1 MNEQYLQ
8 NFYNSYVK
16 PSRPESTYED
26 WVTKVKDND
35 SYKQGMFNTY
45 VKNSRPDADYADWNS
60 KIFGLNQPEEERSF
74 LGAIPV
80 VGDIIHYGGKSLEN
94 VVTNQIPEAFQT
106 LRLQGHSAKA
116 KELEHLSQLE
126 GISPEAR
133 ANVQQEL
140 QGIKSEVPGIQQS
153 IAKQK
158 QESAKLLEHNIQNVT
173 DINSVSSFM
182 NWLGTSVAQVGGQI
196 PLSIGT
202 AGMSSVLLEAAEV
215 YDIQLDLLAK
225 KHGISRDQ
233 VVEQGLD
240 KPAEGEVY
248 ALLAGAL
255 DAVSAGK
262 ILSLFK
268 NIGRQSVKQ
277 LAKGTVKKSILKE
290 AVQDGAFE
298 ALTEG
303 TQGQLEQLG
312 ASRGAGTEYHFDP
325 KQFLNEAAAGAVGG
339 AGIGMAS
346 SNLEGITTKKDT
358 HPTKA
363 AIEDYEK
370 TINSISTGDP
380 SLDASLDEISESTAR
395 EIDALWEK
403 AHTIAGTKTQ
413 EELKATREEN
423 ARLKLEKRQSE
434 QEQLGRILRGELTQ
448 LPALPHPGFKT
459 SETFVPKYNPQTLE
473 EEGSQPAQKFDFQLP
488 HGSAQGT
495 IVGPYASLDTIYT
508 NKDEQGNPIKGKNLY
523 GSLLNQLKLK
533 GVKTLTV
540 GNQTTASANALK
552 KLVDNEELSVDP
564 KGDVTFGDKTI
575 HTRFNIL
582 KPYEQQTEPQG
593 TPETSGS
600 QEIAPNQANEVN
612 AKSSEEKRVLTKPEH
627 PLITTSKNLRTFDLG
642 NLEGAKQT
650 PSEDKALHNTMVET
664 PDEPMSEGGET
675 FNQAS
680 KRVINS
686 ISKVTKSAPDNTVI
700 VTHNSV
706 FGIIKLWDKSNRPK
720 SFDRSQRV
728 EYTKQDN
735 KFSPGSVFKIK
746 GDNDQDI
753 WIVRHGETEDNKLG
767 NFRSKNTDLTEKG
780 VRDAEKVGK
789 ELSNKV
795 IPQVIS
801 SNLPRALHTANIIME
816 EQKDI
821 APVKSEQ
828 QQDLEIILKKRLEN
842 AKKRAPSRRLAA
854 IEKVIQKAEEAGLDK
869 FAKVAD
875 EESKKAF
882 EESQAKEEEKQEL
895 KEFKTKRAETKA
907 AKAAEVKPTVEKKPS
922 KLEAKIEGTQVAL
935 KTAKEA
941 FLRDIAYLRE
951 SGKAEYKQR
960 AEQYLKFRK
969 KQGLKETTLEK
980 VLSESKAEHYIQRA
994 QSRIAKETS
1003 RAHAIS
1009 QRIKQM
1015 TKEGAPVEEIS
1026 KVKES
1031 LETELKKEIQK
1042 SLGVDLDTLTG
1053 ASLDKLLSTPEFIY
1067 SVRNLTGEG
1076 IKKNRL
1082 KHSSVEE
1089 LSRRLSN
1096 LPDARSADIIN
1107 LLNAVNNALLREGKT
1122 LNILSYHSPSP
1133 HTSGF
1138 YARGKKQDILLIA
1151 SKLDANGNFSLENKD
1166 AINTV
1171 LHELTHTLSDLLS
1184 RLSLQGDRNYSRDL
1198 GELYDKSKSYLDAQI
1213 VNIVNKEIEGKSLNE
1228 HELNLMA
1235 AIFSNIEKFY
1245 GRSRVE
1251 FIDRAIREKSDP
1263 HIVGAAI
1270 VNSLYGFANK
1280 NEMASEAL
1288 ASYKFAR
1295 LLDLIPYTGRLE
1307 TTKSDNKTVLT
1318 ALFDKIAKVLN
1329 KYVGK
1334 FFPGK
1339 SSFNVF
1345 NDILETY
1352 ADQLSSEPNLQKFNP
1367 YFYAPTLKDI
1377 ERQYPKLSK
1386 KEVIAKREE
1395 IAAKMA
1401 KDESSV
1407 GFSKK
1412 VKAGEFTEEIV
1423 SNISRTLENR
1433 SEIKTVADVHDYIER
1448 VNKRLAT
1455 EKQLG
1460 NAYAEVIFKKLQ
1472 VLRRRR
1478 QIAKTFVNNTLNK
1491 ARQSEKYQNSFKYKK
1506 DVDDFQSVNVDAVP
1520 QYRLTDLR
1528 QAVDALSRDMLV
1540 SEDGYNIMIN
1550 YGKKLAKVK
1559 ALVKIAPK
1567 IDQHVNLG
1575 GLLGTEQLSNA
1586 STFST
1591 ILGRYDKATSTE
1603 ILRHIYGGMMETFA
1617 HVGTEAHK
1625 FTTALSK
1632 IADSHN
1638 LTHSNLA
1645 KIAMYGSVFSTKNDP
1660 RNTTEW
1666 EKEVLDNAKFA
1677 VESAINKKTAKG
1689 QSNYKGDLNR
1699 KEIDKEI
1706 EIATSLYDKLKNKP
1720 SMDNILDKGET
1731 EFYQHFTKF
1740 AKDHEQDFFRNS
1752 FGAWGSDIEPRFNYF
1767 PTMAQG
1773 KVNGVLSN
1781 ENDELI
1787 RNNKDNLFEA
1797 LGLHDIKSD
1806 KSAVYAKKSNSQYKR
1821 QNPKG
1826 YFYNFDAMNIAERWS
1841 KNMLYDLYATTELKA
1856 LNRLFKDPEFR
1867 KNINVKTT
1875 DAFVKQ
1881 IRSIAGVGNKYDSEL
1896 PAFFKVMGNL
1906 YTATLATSGQIF
1918 NQSSSGFAAAAV
1930 IAAHGGLNAP
1940 KNFAKAVS
1948 AAFSSTFSTDTSKL
1962 NQFMKDNGLG
1972 IQVRDILFEK
1982 YLGSDDYKSYLGSKL
1997 QKFRNTMQNM
2007 TEWSLRKGDKLG
2019 ARVVWFAAYFN
2030 AGGTLEKPNKEA
2042 ILEAERQVGIMQNM
2056 SDMNFSAPL
2065 FKYDNMYK
2073 KILMGMFYAYKSFS
2087 VNAYV
2092 NLLYS
2097 AKNINK
2103 PEAREAMGAQLAS
2116 VVAYHAIAA
2125 SLVKPLIYDP
2135 LINALTGGDDD
2146 DKDKEEKRYSLGQQI
2161 MAESLWDLGA
2171 FTPLFG
2177 MAAPGISDAAFR
2189 WLFSETLAKKIYE
2202 DESGIDAYNKYLDNP
2217 IYSMKNAEDI
2227 WKQAFGPGYR
2237 EMGETTIA
2245 AMQYVKMQADADEFF
2260 ADMEKADKA
2269 DQALDELRWR
2279 LGATLWAATPFAP
2292 FGGDFKRITNA
2303 RIQKNRARNLSSPPT
2318 GNTNG
2323 EIDSEG
2329 TETIEGTPE
2338 IEEKNYEIVNE

>member
-1 MNEQYLQ
+1 MDEELLTPQQFATKIKEKYPQY
-8 NFYNSYVK
+8 
-16 PSRPESTYED
+16 
-26 WVTKVKDND
+26 KDIDDIELTNRMLEKYPQ
-35 SYKQGMFNTY
+35 YKDMIRQ
-45 VKNSRPDADYADWNS
+45 
-60 KIFGLNQPEEERSF
+60 EEERSF

-80 VGDIIHYGGKSLEN
+80 IGTAIHYGAKELEN
-94 VVTNQIPEAFQT
+94 VVTKDIPNTLETLRIQGQSGRLKELQHLQAIGFDTPGLQAEVQQHQTEIPELVKSVQT
-106 LRLQGHSAKA
+106 RKA
-116 KELEHLSQLE
+116 
-126 GISPEAR
+126 EAH
-133 ANVQQEL
+133 
-140 QGIKSEVPGIQQS
+140 
-153 IAKQK
+153 
-158 QESAKLLEHNIQNVT
+158 KLLEHNIQNLT
-173 DINSVSSFM
+173 DVKSVSDFM
-182 NWLGTSVAQVGGQI
+182 NWFGTSVSQAGGQI
-196 PLSIGT
+196 PLAVAT
-202 AGMSSVLLEAAEV
+202 AGQSSFLMEAAEV
-215 YDIQLDLLAK
+215 YDTQLDLLSNK
-225 KHGISRDQ
+225 LGLSKEQIIL
-233 VVEQGLD
+233 QGLD
-240 KPAEGEVY
+240 KPAEGQAY
-248 ALLAGAL
+248 AILAGAM

-262 ILSLFK
+262 IMNLFK
-268 NIGRQSVKQ
+268 NIGKKPLKD
-277 LAKGTVKKSILKE
+277 LAKKEVKKSILKE
-290 AVQDGAFE
+290 ALADGAFE
-298 ALTEG
+298 AVTEG
-303 TQGQLEQLG
+303 TQGQLEQFG
-312 ASRGAGTEYHFDP
+312 ASRGAGTEYNFDP

-339 AGIGMAS
+339 VGIGMAS
-346 SNLEGITTKKDT
+346 NNLENITTKKDV
-358 HPTKA
+358 HPAKA
-363 AIEDYEK
+363 AIENYEK
-370 TINSISTGDP
+370 AIDSISTGDP
-380 SLDASLDEISESTAR
+380 DLDASLDEISESTAR

-403 AHTIAGTKTQ
+403 THLIAGTKTQ
-413 EELKATREEN
+413 EELKTIREEN
-423 ARLKLEKRQSE
+423 TKLKLEKYRTE
-434 QEQLGRILRGELTQ
+434 QEQLGKILRGELTQ
-448 LPALPHPGFKT
+448 LPALPHPNFKT
-459 SETFVPKYNPQTLE
+459 EETTVPKYNPQTLE
-473 EEGSQPAQKFDFQLP
+473 EEGTQAAHKFDFQLP

-495 IVGPYASLDTIYT
+495 IVGPYASLDTIYA

-523 GSLLNQLKLK
+523 GTLLNQLKIQ
-533 GVKTLTV
+533 GIKTLTV
-540 GNQTTASANALK
+540 GNQTPASANALK
-552 KLVDNEELSVDP
+552 KLVDNGELTIDS
-564 KGDVTFGDKTI
+564 KGDVTFGAKTI
-575 HTRFNIL
+575 HTRFNIA
-582 KPYEQQTEPQG
+582 KPYEQQIETER
-593 TPETSGS
+593 TPEARTSEES
-600 QEIAPNQANEVN
+600 APSEEIQSTPEI
-612 AKSSEEKRVLTKPEH
+612 SEEKQL
-627 PLITTSKNLRTFDLG
+627 
-642 NLEGAKQT
+642 
-650 PSEDKALHNTMVET
+650 
-664 PDEPMSEGGET
+664 
-675 FNQAS
+675 
-680 KRVINS
+680 
-686 ISKVTKSAPDNTVI
+686 
-700 VTHNSV
+700 
-706 FGIIKLWDKSNRPK
+706 
-720 SFDRSQRV
+720 
-728 EYTKQDN
+728 
-735 KFSPGSVFKIK
+735 
-746 GDNDQDI
+746 
-753 WIVRHGETEDNKLG
+753 
-767 NFRSKNTDLTEKG
+767 LTE
-780 VRDAEKVGK
+780 EK
-789 ELSNKV
+789 
-795 IPQVIS
+795 
-801 SNLPRALHTANIIME
+801 
-816 EQKDI
+816 
-821 APVKSEQ
+821 

-854 IEKVIQKAEEAGLDK
+854 IEKVIEKAEKAGLNN

-882 EESQAKEEEKQEL
+882 EEVQAKEEEKQEL
-895 KEFKTKRAETKA
+895 KELKTKRAETKA
-907 AKAAEVKPTVEKKPS
+907 AKAAEVKPIIEKKPS

-951 SGKAEYKQR
+951 SGNPEYKKR

-969 KQGLKETTLEK
+969 KQGLKEITLDK
-980 VLSESKAEHYIQRA
+980 ALSESKAEHYIQRA

-1003 RAHAIS
+1003 RGHAIS

-1015 TKEGAPVEEIS
+1015 TKEGASAEEIS

-1031 LETELKKEIQK
+1031 LEHELKKEVQK
-1042 SLGVDLDTLTG
+1042 SLGVDLDMLTG
-1053 ASLDKLLSTPEFIY
+1053 ANLDKLLSNPEFIY

-1096 LPDARSADIIN
+1096 LPDTRANDIIT
-1107 LLNAVNNALLREGKT
+1107 LLHTVNKSLVKEGKS
-1122 LNILSYHSPSP
+1122 LNILSYHNPTP

-1151 SKLDANGNFSLENKD
+1151 SKLDPSGNFSIENKD
-1166 AINTV
+1166 ALNTV

-1184 RLSLQGDRNYSRDL
+1184 RLPLQGDRSYSRDL
-1198 GELYDKSKSYLDAQI
+1198 GELYDKSKFYLESQV
-1213 VNIVNKEIEGKSLNE
+1213 VNIVNKEIDGKSLNE

-1263 HIVGAAI
+1263 HVVGKAI
-1270 VNSLYGFANK
+1270 VNSLYGFSNK

-1295 LLDLIPYTGRLE
+1295 LLDLIPYTGKLE
-1307 TTKSDNKTVLT
+1307 TTKSENKTILT

-1352 ADQLSSEPNLQKFNP
+1352 VNQLESEPNLQKFNP
-1367 YFYAPTLKDI
+1367 YFYAPTLRDI

-1395 IAAKMA
+1395 IAAKMV

-1412 VKAGEFTEEIV
+1412 VASGEFTEEIV

-1433 SEIKTVADVHDYIER
+1433 TEIKTVADVRDYIDR
-1448 VNKRLAT
+1448 VNKRLTT

-1460 NAYAEVIFKKLQ
+1460 HAYADVIFKKVQ
-1472 VLRRRR
+1472 VMRRRK
-1478 QIAKTFVNNTLNK
+1478 QLTKTFVNNTLTK
-1491 ARQSEKYQNSFKYKK
+1491 ARQSEKYQTSFKYKK
-1506 DVDDFQSVNVDAVP
+1506 DVDDFQSVNIDAVP
-1520 QYRLTDLR
+1520 QSRITDLR
-1528 QAVDALSRDMLV
+1528 QAVDALSRNMLV

-1625 FTTALSK
+1625 FTTDLSK
-1632 IADSHN
+1632 IADKYN
-1638 LTHSNLA
+1638 LTHSNLS
-1645 KIAMYGSVFSTKNDP
+1645 KIAMYGSIFSTKNDP
-1660 RNTTEW
+1660 RNTNEW

-1677 VESAINKKTAKG
+1677 LESAINKKTARE

-1706 EIATSLYDKLKNKP
+1706 EIATDLYDKLKKKT

-1731 EFYQHFTKF
+1731 EFYNHFTKF

-1856 LNRLFKDPEFR
+1856 LNRLFKDSEFR

-1940 KNFAKAVS
+1940 RNFAKAVS

-2073 KILMGMFYAYKSFS
+2073 KILMGMFYAYKSFA

-2161 MAESLWDLGA
+2161 IAESLWDLGA

-2177 MAAPGISDAAFR
+2177 MASPGISDATFR

-2202 DESGIDAYNKYLDNP
+2202 DESGVDAYNKYLDNP

-2245 AMQYVKMQADADEFF
+2245 AMQYIKMQADADEFF
-2260 ADMEKADKA
+2260 VDMEKADKA
-2269 DQALDELRWR
+2269 EKALEELEWR
-2279 LGATLWAATPFAP
+2279 LGATLYAATPTAP
-2292 FGGDFKRITNA
+2292 FGGDIKRIIQA
-2303 RIQKNRARNLSSPPT
+2303 RLRKQKARNLSGTPI

-2323 EIDSEG
+2323 EMDSEG
-2329 TETIEGTPE
+2329 TESIEGTPE
-2338 IEEKNYEIVNE
+2338 IQERNYEIVNE